1 MNGLT
6 IAISIGSLLIALLS
20 LLLNGR
26 KESRSDAANTARL
39 EAKMDAANAGI
50 SDIRVDVRSMQNTL
64 QNHSDR
70 LAKVEARA
78 RSNTH
83 RLNRLDGRPP
93 ETADNED

>member
-1 MNGLT
+1 MEVST
-6 IAISIGSLLIALLS
+6 VISLGALLIALLG

-26 KESRSDAANTARL
+26 KESRSDAANTARM
-39 EAKMDAANAGI
+39 EAKLDNANAGI

-93 ETADNED
+93 EAAETDE